1 MVKKTEKTNKIKKI
15 KKTEKNNNPISYR
28 EFKELLS
35 GLTDEELTQVCD
47 WLSSRQRMP

>member
-15 KKTEKNNNPISYR
+15 KKTEKNNNFISYR
-28 EFKELLS
+28 KFKELLS

-47 WLSSRQRMP
+47 LLSSRQRTP